1 MLIFLAGAFLETG
14 FLEAVTFVVEGA
26 LVAGTTFEV
35 AVFLTLVVTLFR
47 TGFLRLLRLEAI
59 GAAFL
64 EADFLRTVFL
74 VTGFL
79 DVGTVAFGLD
89 GFLVAGTTF
98 GADVFLALITTLFWT
113 GFLTLLLFAALVA
126 GFLDVVFF
134 GVDFVIPQ
142 KAFL

>member
-1 MLIFLAGAFLETG
+1 M
-14 FLEAVTFVVEGA
+14 VEGA
-26 LVAGTTFEV
+26 LVTGTTFGAV
-35 AVFLTLVVTLFR
+35 VFLALVVILFR
-47 TGFLRLLRLEAI
+47 TGFLILSRLAAI

-64 EADFLRTVFL
+64 DADFLRTVFL
-74 VTGFL
+74 VTDFL

-126 GFLDVVFF
+126 GFLDAVFF